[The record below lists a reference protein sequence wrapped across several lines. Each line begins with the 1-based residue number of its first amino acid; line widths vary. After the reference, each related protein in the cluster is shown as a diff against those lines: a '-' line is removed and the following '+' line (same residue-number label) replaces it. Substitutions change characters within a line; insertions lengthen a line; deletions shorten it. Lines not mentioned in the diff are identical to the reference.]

1 MDLLEKFGTVAV
13 EVVNRISPADK
24 DFCEKHQAAYETA
37 KQAFQEL
44 AFFWED
50 MISAQKELLG
60 GCSENTN
67 HYMLYLS
74 SKGRGSINLSAENI
88 ESHIKSLHSTFI
100 STIVH
105 YFNSAYN
112 VTVPCETVEANLLPG
127 EPDFYNKEAWQA
139 YHEQMQALT
148 VRYQD
153 VVEQII
159 LRLDGR
165 NFAEQ
170 AFYELAKKCHN
181 AAWNTY
187 QEKAEY
193 ERNKNVIRFSGY
205 KCRCSTRYDGEE
217 WMLQDDMKNIL
228 TGAAH
233 FETGSYQLFPVGFS
247 ELLGWRGASVSVHE
261 FPTCEKVLQLKMF
274 KNGRVDLKF
283 ASETLVEEFTNKY
296 LGAVC

>member
-13 EVVNRISPADK
+13 EVVNRIRPADK
-24 DFCEKHQAAYETA
+24 DFCEKHQAAYEAA

-60 GCSENTN
+60 GCAEDTN
-67 HYMLYLS
+67 HYMVYLS
-74 SKGRGSINLSAENI
+74 SKGNNSIKLSAEDI
-88 ESHIKSLHSTFI
+88 ESHIESLHSTFI

-112 VTVPCETVEANLLPG
+112 VTVSCETVKANLLPR

-159 LRLDGR
+159 LRLDGH

-170 AFYELAKKCHN
+170 AFHELAKKCHRQTLFDYLHP
-181 AAWNTY
+181 AARCGSIARSN
-187 QEKAEY
+187 QEQSGWPSLRSYSPPRTVSYDSWRHHRRQSCAAGCSRTVHHAR
-193 ERNKNVIRFSGY
+193 RNRIAGLS
-205 KCRCSTRYDGEE
+205 S
-217 WMLQDDMKNIL
+217 Q
-228 TGAAH
+228 
-233 FETGSYQLFPVGFS
+233 
-247 ELLGWRGASVSVHE
+247 
-261 FPTCEKVLQLKMF
+261 
-274 KNGRVDLKF
+274 
-283 ASETLVEEFTNKY
+283 
-296 LGAVC
+296 